1 MDVTVTNSV
10 VVKPASETPQHQLWL
25 SNLDFFTQRHTVTA
39 YIYSADSHFNVCVL
53 QTLKEALSKALVYF
67 YPLAGRLIFDAAGRI
82 AVDCNGDGVVFVEA
96 VTDSQVDDLKDLGS
110 TSQLEPFIPAVNHS
124 DGLLTAIPPLIL
136 QVTRFK
142 CGGIALGLKISHI
155 LVDGTSALHFLKT
168 WCDIARGS
176 DIRLPPIID
185 RSALRARNPP
195 QPSFVHHEYAPPP
208 SFIDREKTKQEIS
221 FERFTLSK
229 EQVNSLK
236 EKALDKHTQKPYTT
250 FEALAAHVWKCC
262 CAARDLSEKQK
273 SKLYIA
279 VDARNRLVPSL
290 PSGFFGN
297 ARFFAALTDFS
308 GNIVSKPIWYGA
320 GKIHEEIIK
329 MDGEY
334 LRSLLDY
341 LELNPGFSLPA
352 DTFRCPNMKITSW
365 RLPLYDAD
373 FGCGKPIFMG
383 HASMLPEGQCYIL
396 PSSNEDGTVIISLT
410 LFADHMSRFR
420 ELFYQL

>member
-1 MDVTVTNSV
+1 MPRAGKGFHRDRFFGLSSQRLASLINRCNSFNPSTAVNGPSQSTILVLLHDWPLPSTRAPHFCFFYLLLGSRKSDGDDKLQSITSVVSFHDHPKRKRKRKRRKDMDVTVTNSV

-53 QTLKEALSKALVYF
+53 QTLKEALSKVLVYF

-155 LVDGTSALHFLKT
+155 LVDGTSALHFVKT

-176 DIRLPPIID
+176 DVRLPPIID

-208 SFIDREKTKQEIS
+208 SFIDREKTKQEVS

-229 EQVNSLK
+229 DQVNSLK

-290 PSGFFGN
+290 PS
-297 ARFFAALTDFS
+297 
-308 GNIVSKPIWYGA
+308 
-320 GKIHEEIIK
+320 
-329 MDGEY
+329 
-334 LRSLLDY
+334 
-341 LELNPGFSLPA
+341 
-352 DTFRCPNMKITSW
+352 
-365 RLPLYDAD
+365 
-373 FGCGKPIFMG
+373 
-383 HASMLPEGQCYIL
+383 
-396 PSSNEDGTVIISLT
+396 
-410 LFADHMSRFR
+410 
-420 ELFYQL
+420 